1 MPRSFASSSTVLAL
15 AALLACTPAAQQPS
29 GRPLEG
35 TYWRL
40 VELNGRPAVAAESG
54 RGAYLQFVKDSARV
68 VGSTGC
74 NRLTG
79 TYTHDA
85 EVLRFGPA
93 ATTRMAC
100 LDPKLND
107 QESGFVKAL
116 NDTNRHLINGDTLTL
131 IGTTGRLAR
140 FAADST

>member
-1 MPRSFASSSTVLAL
+1 MRSSFTLVAL
-15 AALLACTPAAQQPS
+15 ATLLACTPATQQPS
-29 GRPLEG
+29 GHQLEG

-40 VELNGRPAVAAESG
+40 IELNGRPAVAAESG
-54 RGAYLQFVKDSARV
+54 RSAYLRFEKDSARV

-79 TYTHDA
+79 SYKHDA

-100 LDPKLND
+100 LDAQLND
-107 QESGFVKAL
+107 QETGFLKAL
-116 NDTNRHLINGDTLTL
+116 NDTNRQLITGDTLTL
-131 IGTTGRLAR
+131 VGPTGRLAR
-140 FAADST
+140 FAADSL